1 MYNRIQLEK
10 GHRVRNAVP
19 DILEVSMVKLY
30 NGGAYV
36 LNGTEIVPDTAE
48 VSAVLAG
55 KMAQVPSKE
64 EAKKQTIAYGILK
77 DHNTS
82 GNMEKLQI
90 RFDRLT
96 SHDITFVGIIQTA
109 RASGLTKFPMP
120 YVLTNC
126 HNSLCAVGGTIN
138 EDDHM
143 FGLTCA
149 KKYGGVYVP
158 PHQAVIHQYAREML
172 AAGGR
177 MILGSDSHTRYG
189 ALGTMAM
196 GEGGPELVKQLLN
209 QTYDIPMPGVV
220 VYLTGE
226 PVQGVGPQDVAL
238 AIIKAVFD
246 CGYVNNKVMEFIGDG
261 VANLSA
267 DFRIGIDVMTTET
280 TCLSSIW
287 RTDET
292 IREFY
297 EIHGRS
303 EDYRELNPG
312 STAYYDG
319 MIVVDLGKIRPMIAM
334 PFHPSNA
341 YTIEELNANLDDILA
356 DCEARA
362 KVSLGDK
369 TEFSLRNKVRD
380 GKLYVD
386 QGIIAGCAGGGFEN
400 ICAAADILNGK
411 SIGSDEFT
419 LSVYPA
425 SMPVYMELVK
435 NGSAA
440 MLMQTGAVLKTAFCG
455 PCFGAGD
462 TPSNNGFSIRH
473 STRNFPN
480 REGSKLQNGQIA
492 SVALMDA
499 RSIAATAAN
508 KGYLTAATEMD
519 TEYRNPKYVF
529 DRQIY
534 ENRVFD
540 SRGVADPDVEIHF
553 GPNIKDWPAMSAL
566 PQYLILKVVSE
577 IHDPVTTTDEL
588 IPSGE
593 TSSYRSNPL
602 GLAEFTLSRK
612 DPEYV
617 GKAKAIQAA
626 QKAVEA
632 GSCPAEA
639 VPELKPVF
647 EAIHTLYPDV
657 DRTNVGIGSTI
668 FAVKPGDGSA
678 REQAASCQ
686 KVLGG
691 WANIANGYAT
701 KRYRSNLINWGM
713 LPFLIDEGKLPF
725 ANGDFLFIP
734 DITEAVKAGAS
745 EVKAFAVKD
754 GLKEFTLKL
763 GEMTADEREIIL
775 KGCLI
780 NYNRV

>member
-1 MYNRIQLEK
+1 MVQLY
-10 GHRVRNAVP
+10 
-19 DILEVSMVKLY
+19 D
-30 NGGAYV
+30 GGAYV
-36 LNGTEIVPDTAE
+36 LNGTEIIPDTAD
-48 VSAVLAG
+48 AAKILAG
-55 KMAQVPSKE
+55 KMGAVPSRE
-64 EAKKQTIAYGILK
+64 EAKKQTIAYGILRS
-77 DHNTS
+77 HNTS
-82 GNMEKLQI
+82 DNMEKLKI
-90 RFDRLT
+90 RFDKLT

-109 RASGLTKFPMP
+109 RASGLTRFPMP

-158 PHQAVIHQYAREML
+158 PHQAVIHQFAREML
-172 AAGGR
+172 SGGGK

-220 VYLTGE
+220 GVYLTGA
-226 PVQGVGPQDVAL
+226 PMKGVGPQDVAL
-238 AIIKAVFD
+238 AIIKAVFAN
-246 CGYVNNKVMEFIGDG
+246 GYVNNKVMEFIGDG
-261 VANLSA
+261 VKNLSA

-287 RTDET
+287 KTDEK
-292 IREFY
+292 IQEFY

-303 EDYRELNPG
+303 EDYAELNPG
-312 STAYYDG
+312 AVAYYDG
-319 MIVVDLGKIRPMIAM
+319 MILVNLAKIKPMIAM

-341 YTIEELNANLDDILA
+341 YTIEELNGNLMDILDD
-356 DCEARA
+356 CEKRA
-362 KVSLGDK
+362 HVSLGDQVA
-369 TEFSLRNKVRD
+369 FSLKDKVHN

-400 ICAAADILNGK
+400 ICAAADILKGR

-425 SMPVYMELVK
+425 SMPVYMELIK

-440 MLMQTGAVLKTAFCG
+440 MLMETGAVLKTAFCG

-508 KGYLTAATEMD
+508 KGYLTAATDLDVEF
-519 TEYRNPKYVF
+519 RNPKYFF
-529 DRQIY
+529 DSKIY

-540 SRGVADPDVEIHF
+540 SHGVADPSVEIHF

-566 PQYLILKVVSE
+566 PENLVLKVVSE

-612 DPEYV
+612 DPAYV
-617 GKAKAIQAA
+617 GRAKEIQKA
-626 QKAVEA
+626 QKAIEA
-632 GSCPAEA
+632 GTCPLEA
-639 VPELKPVF
+639 VEELKSVMD
-647 EAIHTLYPDV
+647 AIHTVYPEAGKGNLGV
-657 DRTNVGIGSTI
+657 GSTI

-691 WANIANGYAT
+691 WANIANSYAT

-713 LPFLIDEGKLPF
+713 LPFLIDEGELPF
-725 ANGDFLFIP
+725 TNGDYLFVPGIA
-734 DITEAVKAGAS
+734 DLVKHAES
-745 EVKAFAVKD
+745 KIKAYVVKD
-754 GLKEFTLKL
+754 GGLKEFTLKL
-763 GEMTADEREIIL
+763 GEMTEEERQIIL

>member
-1 MYNRIQLEK
+1 M
-10 GHRVRNAVP
+10 
-19 DILEVSMVKLY
+19 KLHE
-30 NGGAYV
+30 NGVYL
-36 LNGTEIVPDTAE
+36 LNGREIIEDNQEAAACLAAKTGKTVTAAE
-48 VSAVLAG
+48 AATG
-55 KMAQVPSKE
+55 TMA
-64 EAKKQTIAYGILK
+64 YRILK
-77 DHNTS
+77 AHNTS
-82 GNMEKLQI
+82 GNMEQLQI
-90 RFDRLT
+90 KFDKLT

-109 RASGLTKFPMP
+109 RASGLEKFPVP

-143 FGLTCA
+143 FGLSCA
-149 KKYGGVYVP
+149 KRYGGIYVP
-158 PHQAVIHQYAREML
+158 PHQAVIHQFAREML
-172 AAGGR
+172 AGGGK

-196 GEGGPELVKQLLN
+196 GEGGPELVKQLLCK
-209 QTYDIPMPGVV
+209 TYDIKMPGVV
-220 VYLTGE
+220 AIYLTGE
-226 PVQGVGPQDVAL
+226 PMKGVGPQDVAL
-238 AIIKAVFD
+238 AIIGAVFKN
-246 CGYVNNKVMEFIGDG
+246 GYVNNKVMEFVGPG
-261 VANLSA
+261 VASLSA
-267 DFRIGIDVMTTET
+267 DFRIGVDVMTTET

-287 RTDET
+287 VTDDK

-297 EIHGRS
+297 DIHGRS
-303 EDYRELNPG
+303 ADYAELKPEKI
-312 STAYYDG
+312 AYYDG
-319 MIVVDLGKIRPMIAM
+319 CVEVNLSEIKPMIAM
-334 PFHPSNA
+334 PFHPSNT
-341 YTIEELNANLDDILA
+341 YTIEEENANLEDILA
-356 DCEARA
+356 EVEKNAL
-362 KVSLGDK
+362 VSLDGAVEYKLRDK
-369 TEFSLRNKVRD
+369 IRN

-411 SIGSDEFT
+411 SIGPDEFT

-435 NGSAA
+435 NGAA
-440 MLMQTGAVLKTAFCG
+440 AKIMETGAIMKTAFCG

-462 TPSNNGFSIRH
+462 TPNNNGFSIRH
-473 STRNFPN
+473 TTRNFPN

-508 KGYLTAATEMD
+508 KGYLTPATD
-519 TEYRNPKYVF
+519 LDVEYTGPKYFF
-529 DRQIY
+529 DKSIY

-540 SRGVADPDVEIHF
+540 SKGVADPDQELKF

-566 PQYLILKVVSE
+566 TDNLVLKVVSE

-602 GLAEFTLSRK
+602 ALAEFALSRK

-617 GKAKAIQAA
+617 GRAKEV
-626 QKAVEA
+626 QKAEKARVNGEKPTEA
-632 GSCPAEA
+632 L
-639 VPELKPVF
+639 PELAPVI
-647 EAIHTLYPDV
+647 ETIKTKYPDLN
-657 DRTNVGIGSTI
+657 RENFGIGSTI

-691 WANIANGYAT
+691 WANIANEYAT

-713 LPFLIDEGKLPF
+713 LPFLIPEGDLPF
-725 ANGDFLFIP
+725 ANGDYLFVPNVRKAIEDKLT
-734 DITEAVKAGAS
+734 DIEAYV
-745 EVKAFAVKD
+745 VKD
-754 GLKEFTLKL
+754 GGLKSFTLKMGDL
-763 GEMTADEREIIL
+763 TDDERTIIL

-780 NYNRV
+780 NYYRD

>member
-1 MYNRIQLEK
+1 M
-10 GHRVRNAVP
+10 
-19 DILEVSMVKLY
+19 KLY
-30 NGGAYV
+30 EQGAY
-36 LNGTEIVPDTAE
+36 LINGKDVVIQSPEAPA
-48 VSAVLAG
+48 AVKSKTG
-55 KMAQVPSKE
+55 KDVNAA
-64 EAKKQTIAYGILK
+64 EAKKNTIAYGILAT
-77 DHNTS
+77 HNTS
-82 GNMEKLQI
+82 GNMDKLQI
-90 RFDRLT
+90 KFDKLT

-109 RASGLTKFPMP
+109 RASGLERFPIP

-172 AAGGR
+172 AGGGK

-189 ALGTMAM
+189 ALGTMAI

-209 QTYDIPMPGVV
+209 KTYDVDMPEVV
-220 VYLTGE
+220 GVYLTGE
-226 PVQGVGPQDVAL
+226 PMKGVGPQDVAL
-238 AIIKAVFD
+238 AIIGEVFD
-246 CGYVNNKVMEFIGDG
+246 KGFVKNKVMEFVGPG
-261 VANLSA
+261 VSNLSV
-267 DFRIGIDVMTTET
+267 DFRIGVDVMTTET

-287 RTDET
+287 RTDDKVK
-292 IREFY
+292 EFY
-297 EIHGRS
+297 EIHGR
-303 EDYRELNPG
+303 EDDFEELNPG
-312 STAYYDG
+312 EVAYYDSF
-319 MIVVDLGKIRPMIAM
+319 IEINLSEIKPMIAM
-334 PFHPSNA
+334 PFHPSNT
-341 YTIEELNANLDDILA
+341 YTIEELNANLLDILD
-356 DCEARA
+356 DCEKRA
-362 KVSLGDK
+362 EIS
-369 TEFSLRNKVRD
+369 FD
-380 GKLYVD
+380 GKVKLDLKSKVHNGRLYVD

-400 ICAAADILNGK
+400 ICDAADILKGA

-425 SMPVYMELVK
+425 STPIYMELVK
-435 NGSAA
+435 NGAVA
-440 MLMQTGAVLKTAFCG
+440 KLLETGAIVKTAFCG

-462 TPSNNGFSIRH
+462 TPANNAFSIRH

-480 REGSKLQNGQIA
+480 REGSKVQNGQVS

-508 KGYLTAATEMD
+508 KGYLTAATDMEVNY
-519 TEYRNPKYVF
+519 TKPKYF
-529 DRQIY
+529 FNKTIY

-540 SRGVADPDVEIHF
+540 SHGVADPNQEIQF

-566 PQYLILKVVSE
+566 PENLVLKVVSE

-593 TSSYRSNPL
+593 TSSFRSNPL
-602 GLAEFTLSRK
+602 GLAEFALSRK

-617 GKAKAIQAA
+617 GRAKAIQKA

-632 GSCPAEA
+632 DECPGKAFEEVA
-639 VPELKPVF
+639 PVMQAIKAAFPEKNFHDGRLGDNIGF
-647 EAIHTLYPDV
+647 
-657 DRTNVGIGSTI
+657 GSTI

-691 WANIANGYAT
+691 WANIANEYAT

-713 LPFLIDEGKLPF
+713 LPFIIDEGELPF
-725 ANGDFLFIP
+725 KNLDYLFLP
-734 DITEAVKAGAS
+734 DIRKAVADGATEFTAYVVKEGKLES
-745 EVKAFAVKD
+745 
-754 GLKEFTLKL
+754 FTLKMGAL
-763 GEMTADEREIIL
+763 TPDEQEIIL

-780 NYNRV
+780 NYYRG